1 MVAVAVAVALIAAA
15 GCARPGNTPVGTPTA
30 PPAERHASV
39 VAVNPAV
46 SAPEQPSLAPSRSL
60 AVRPGVARCALPVV
74 AVPKPGTT
82 AGAGAD
88 EAQERARR
96 ALESQRAT
104 FPVRAEVPAAAV
116 PGAIECARLL
126 QLELTLRR
134 PLDEAN
140 VQAALTST
148 GLTKAV
154 VEPGPRFATS
164 TGLACIV
171 GTVTGDEAAM
181 VITPLPA
188 DRTCRP

>member
-1 MVAVAVAVALIAAA
+1 MLAVAMALIAAA
-15 GCARPGNTPVGTPTA
+15 GCARPGNTPGGTPTA
-30 PPAERHASV
+30 PPAERQASV

-46 SAPEQPSLAPSRSL
+46 PAPQQARLAPSRSL
-60 AVRPGVARCALPVV
+60 AVRPGIARCALPVV

-82 AGAGAD
+82 AGPN

-104 FPVRAEVPAAAV
+104 FPVRGRVPAAAV

-134 PLDEAN
+134 PLDEAK
-140 VQAALTST
+140 VQAALTSA

-171 GTVTGDEAAM
+171 GTVAADQAAM
-181 VITPLPA
+181 VITPMPA
-188 DRTCRP
+188 DRSCRP

>member
-1 MVAVAVAVALIAAA
+1 MLGVAVALLAAA
-15 GCARPGNTPVGTPTA
+15 GCARPGNTPGGTPTA
-30 PPAERHASV
+30 PPAELHASV
-39 VAVNPAV
+39 AAVNPAV
-46 SAPEQPSLAPSRSL
+46 PAPEQPRLAPSRSL
-60 AVRPGVARCALPVV
+60 TVPPGVARCALPVV

-82 AGAGAD
+82 AGPE

-104 FPVRAEVPAAAV
+104 FPVRGKVPAAAV
-116 PGAIECARLL
+116 PGATECARRL

-140 VQAALTST
+140 VRAALTST

-171 GTVTGDEAAM
+171 GTVTADEAAM

-188 DRTCRP
+188 DRACRP